1 MNIIKI
7 GIRVSLFVL
16 IIILSTFLVEFSIS
30 QIYSLMV
37 EYYSLPKSESD
48 ITILSF
54 VISSVFIALL
64 TMGSG
69 YWRVS
74 KSI

>member
-7 GIRVSLFVL
+7 GIRVSLFALVIL
-16 IIILSTFLVEFSIS
+16 LSTVLLEFGIVK
-30 QIYSLMV
+30 IYSLLV

-48 ITILSF
+48 LTILSF
-54 VISSVFIALL
+54 VISSIFIAFL
-64 TMGSG
+64 TLGSG

-74 KSI
+74 KTV

>member
-7 GIRVSLFVL
+7 GIRVTLFVL
-16 IIILSTFLVEFSIS
+16 FVVMSTVLVEFGIS
-30 QIYSLMV
+30 KTYSLLID
-37 EYYSLPKSESD
+37 YYSLPKSESD

-54 VISSVFIALL
+54 IISSIFIALL

-74 KSI
+74 KAV